1 MRSYSRHALTALL
14 AVLFALFSVGIA
26 AAVSGGGYSSSQQD
40 CTMNAD
46 ATNAGQPHAPA
57 NPEKGC
63 HAFKLNVE
71 GANGTRYAEVG
82 IDQMPQ
88 GFPSTPGLFGVGIPG
103 SPNFPH
109 AGCVAVNTNGTGG
122 GPGTGCGSGKS
133 GLGGSSN
140 FDIYDL
146 QHIQL
151 TPSTGAPDLQGLLTA
166 AGEGIDV
173 YLGADDNL
181 DAGEHDGVDGNF
193 GTKKSVNGPSDGG
206 AVRAHVTPKNAGTT
220 PSLSNP
226 APVAGA
232 QFGSCADGVC
242 ESATTQRYT
251 VYQGDPHS
259 KTSRDV
265 ANYDGKAWD
274 PYDCS
279 SGDPKSEQACHD
291 ATHKNMDSYREGE
304 AGNVYAEPG
313 VQVYEDPD
321 PQGSPIDP
329 FYEGG
334 LYGMPML
341 YPLPGIYAGTC
352 GVIFGGGPVFTVPAG
367 TPMTNS
373 AGQVVIPTAC

>member
-1 MRSYSRHALTALL
+1 MRTCSRHALIALL
-14 AVLFALFSVGIA
+14 AVIFGLFSVGVA
-26 AAVSGGGYSSSQQD
+26 AAVSGGGYNPSDQD
-40 CTMNAD
+40 CSANAD
-46 ATNAGQPHAPA
+46 ATNAGQKHAAP
-57 NPEKGC
+57 NPEPGC
-63 HAFKLNVE
+63 HNFEVSVD

-82 IDQMPQ
+82 IDQLPN
-88 GFPSTPGLFGVGIPG
+88 GYPSTPGLFGVGVPG

-109 AGCVAVNTNGTGG
+109 SGCAAVNTNGTGG
-122 GPGTGCGSGKS
+122 GPGKGCGSGD
-133 GLGGSSN
+133 GLGGSST

-146 QHIQL
+146 SNLQL
-151 TPSTGAPDLQGLLTA
+151 TPSTGAPDLDALAAG
-166 AGEGIDV
+166 AGEGFDV

-181 DAGEHDGVDGNF
+181 DAGEHDGVDGNY

-206 AVRAHVTPKNAGTT
+206 AVQAHVTPKNASTT
-220 PSLSNP
+220 PSLTNP

-242 ESATTQRYT
+242 ESATSQRYA
-251 VYQGDPHS
+251 VYQGDPNG

-265 ANYDGKAWD
+265 ANYQGKAWD
-274 PYDCS
+274 SYDCS
-279 SGDPKSEQACHD
+279 SGSPESEQKCHD
-291 ATHKNMDSYREGE
+291 ATHKDMDSYREGE

-321 PQGSPIDP
+321 AQSSPIDP

-341 YPLPGIYAGTC
+341 YPLPGVYLGTC
-352 GVIFGGGPVFTVPAG
+352 GVIFGGGPVFTMPGG

-373 AGQVVIPTAC
+373 AGQIVIPTAC